1 MEDTRAESLPIGAAE
16 AAAALQT
23 LQRYK
28 AGKAALDKRLI
39 DNELWFRMGH
49 WKNYRDPLMPG
60 KAQPSSGWLFNS
72 IANKH
77 ADAMDNYPEP
87 MVLPRAADDQATAQA
102 LSSVLPVVLEQA
114 DYEQVY
120 SDVWWRKL
128 KQGTGVTGI
137 FWNPAA
143 RGGLG
148 DIAVRSVNLLMLYW
162 EPGVQDIQDSPD
174 LFHLSLEDTAR
185 LTAQYPQLTGH
196 AAGVVDVPRYIHE
209 DGQTTANKS
218 VVVDWYYKRPDENGK
233 LRLHYCKLCNG
244 VVLYA
249 SQNDPALAARGLYD
263 HGKYPFV
270 FDPLFVEE
278 DSPAGFGYID
288 VMKDCQN
295 AIDKM
300 NHAMDENVL
309 RASRQRYVLSDTA
322 GVNEEELADL
332 SRDIVHVVGRLNE
345 DSFRPLQTAGL
356 QGNSLSYRNSR
367 IEELKE
373 ISGNRDMTQGGTAGG
388 VTAASAI
395 AALQEAGSKLSRDML
410 KSAYRAF
417 ARECYLII
425 DLMRQFYDE
434 ERVFRVIGPAGGREF
449 VPFSGA
455 ALRARPMGLMGG
467 VELGSREP
475 VFDILVSA
483 EKKSTFSRLSQNE
496 TAKECYQLGFFA
508 PQNADAALA
517 ALEMMDFEGIEKV
530 RQRVRQNGTL
540 AQKLTAAQMQIARFN
555 EKLSGAEDN
564 LSTRALAKNLS
575 GALRQLSRRE
585 SPWHKDEVCKYC
597 QGLPLW
603 GRWHCVSNDGEG
615 EEAENRK
622 RNLIDDTS
630 KRYPPAALCRGAAGL
645 RKSPP
650 PRPHPPGKGEPSGHR
665 PALGGRPP
673 RPAQAG
679 VHCCRDPERG
689 EGRGRLCG
697 CFPQRYR
704 PGQDRSLGA
713 ERHSAADA
721 PACGLRPRPGGPLC
735 GAAAGPSGLSA
746 HRAGT
751 RPCAGRARQG
761 RRAFLRHR

>member
-1 MEDTRAESLPIGAAE
+1 MEFGKKELDLTADESPGGESLAGVLDGEPAIGEKEISE
-16 AAAALQT
+16 AMAILEK
-23 LQRYK
+23 YK
-28 AGKAALDKRLI
+28 SAKASLDKRII
-39 DNELWFRMGH
+39 DNEEWYKLGH
-49 WKNYRDPLMPG
+49 WKQYGNRVMEG
-60 KAQPSSGWLFNS
+60 KRAPSTGWLFNS

-87 MVLPRAADDQATAQA
+87 NVLPRAQDDEETARL
-102 LSSVLPVVLEQA
+102 LSDILPVVLEQA
-114 DYEQVY
+114 DYESVY
-120 SDVWWRKL
+120 SDTWWRKL
-128 KQGTGVTGI
+128 KQGTGVKGI
-137 FWNPAA
+137 FWDPAL
-143 RGGLG
+143 REGLG
-148 DIAVRSVNLLMLYW
+148 DIAIRSMDLLMLYW
-162 EPGVQDIQDSPD
+162 EPGVEDIQDSAN
-174 LFHLSLEDTAR
+174 FFSLALADNDR
-185 LTAQYPQLTGH
+185 LTAKWPQLEGK
-196 AAGVVDVPRYIHE
+196 AGSSGITV
-209 DGQTTANKS
+209 GQYVSDQNIDTSEKS
-218 VVVDWYYKRPDENGK
+218 VVVDWYYKREKPGGQTVV
-233 LRLHYCKLCNG
+233 HYCKFCNG

-249 SQNDPALAARGLYD
+249 SENDPQMAETGFYD

-270 FDPLFVEE
+270 FDPLFMEE

-288 VMKDCQN
+288 VMKECQT
-295 AIDKM
+295 AIDRM

-309 RASRQRYVLSDTA
+309 LASKQRYVLSDTA

-332 SRDIVHVVGRLNE
+332 SRDIVHVAGRLGDE
-345 DSFRPLQTAGL
+345 SFRPLQTAGL

-475 VFDILVSA
+475 VFDIVVSA

-540 AQKLTAAQMQIARFN
+540 AQKLTAAQMQITRFR
-555 EKLSGAEDN
+555 EKLSGAEEN

-575 GALRQLSRRE
+575 GA
-585 SPWHKDEVCKYC
+585 
-597 QGLPLW
+597 
-603 GRWHCVSNDGEG
+603 
-615 EEAENRK
+615 
-622 RNLIDDTS
+622 
-630 KRYPPAALCRGAAGL
+630 GAVL
-645 RKSPP
+645 
-650 PRPHPPGKGEPSGHR
+650 
-665 PALGGRPP
+665 
-673 RPAQAG
+673 
-679 VHCCRDPERG
+679 
-689 EGRGRLCG
+689 
-697 CFPQRYR
+697 
-704 PGQDRSLGA
+704 
-713 ERHSAADA
+713 
-721 PACGLRPRPGGPLC
+721 
-735 GAAAGPSGLSA
+735 
-746 HRAGT
+746 
-751 RPCAGRARQG
+751 
-761 RRAFLRHR
+761 